1 MVFERSTITYSRKD
15 EDHNKEY
22 YHNQGENYNRN
33 GNSNE
38 NRYEQGFFGGKVAN
52 ITLTGKNVSLLKTVD
67 LNISEY
73 AIKWQPEM
81 SVHMEQDAN
90 SAMI

>member
-1 MVFERSTITYSRKD
+1 MVFERSTPYPRKD

-22 YHNQGENYNRN
+22 YHNQGENYDRN

-38 NRYEQGFFGGKVAN
+38 NRYKQGFFGGKVCKHYAY
-52 ITLTGKNVSLLKTVD
+52 GKNVSLLKTAD

-73 AIKWQPEM
+73 ASK
-81 SVHMEQDAN
+81 
-90 SAMI
+90 